1 MYDTYSRYIY
11 EWLTNTFFINWESK
25 IDSIL
30 DKLDSILT
38 LLEWGLQLGIFVFL
52 FWVVFTFWLL
62 WIILLQT
69 FM

>member
-38 LLEWGLQLGIFVFL
+38 LLEWGLQLGVFVFL
-52 FWVVFTFWLL
+52 FWVVFTLL
-62 WIILLQT
+62 KPHLFKI
-69 FM
+69 